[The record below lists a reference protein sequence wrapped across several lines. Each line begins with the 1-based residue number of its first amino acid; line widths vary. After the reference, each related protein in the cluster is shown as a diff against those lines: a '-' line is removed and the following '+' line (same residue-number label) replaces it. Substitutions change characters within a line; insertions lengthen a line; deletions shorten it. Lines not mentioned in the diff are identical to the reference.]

1 LFKKKTVIGSSLAY
15 DEFFG
20 DIRRAEIFEK
30 TDFVIPEVTINF
42 KKDDLKNFLLKY
54 QCERDMNVRYLT
66 RNEECYTAPWVD
78 LNYSLNK
85 AFRHQLI
92 DKSLIKTS
100 KDIEIINNNNGKM
113 TVPDFEHIVTTYSNY
128 TLEEIL
134 ATTYGLIDIPNFEA
148 EEVGLTFNI
157 DGLES

>member
-1 LFKKKTVIGSSLAY
+1 
-15 DEFFG
+15 
-20 DIRRAEIFEK
+20 
-30 TDFVIPEVTINF
+30 VTINF

-100 KDIEIINNNNGKM
+100 KDKEIINNNNGKM